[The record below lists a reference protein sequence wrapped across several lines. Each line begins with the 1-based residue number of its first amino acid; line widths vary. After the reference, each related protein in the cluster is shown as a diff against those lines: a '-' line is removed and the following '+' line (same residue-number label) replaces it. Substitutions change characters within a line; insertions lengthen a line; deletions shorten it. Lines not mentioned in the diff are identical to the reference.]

1 MRALALCCTLTLLA
15 GCAKP
20 EQQASAD
27 STAAL
32 GAGAPAGISL
42 ASVAGKWNSEIKIAG
57 TEKVLLT
64 MEITATAD
72 TSGWTFTFPG
82 KPPVPVRVLAVAGD
96 SIVTEAGPYDSALRP
111 GTMVTTHSVMRL
123 VGDKLVGTSAAHY
136 DGTPADSV
144 IRLSTE
150 GTRAQ

>member
-1 MRALALCCTLTLLA
+1 MRALTLCCTLALLA

-42 ASVAGKWNSEIKIAG
+42 ASVAGKWNSEVKLAG
-57 TEKVLLT
+57 TDKVVLT
-64 MEITATAD
+64 MEMATTAD

-82 KPPVPVRVLAVAGD
+82 KPPVPVRVVAVDGD

-111 GTMVTTHSVMRL
+111 GTMVSTRSVMRL
-123 VGDKLVGTSAAHY
+123 VGDKLVGTTTAHY

-144 IRLSTE
+144 VHLTTE

>member
-27 STAAL
+27 TTAAL
-32 GAGAPAGISL
+32 GAGAPATISL
-42 ASVAGKWNSEIKIAG
+42 ASVAGKWNSEVKVAG
-57 TEKVLLT
+57 TDKVLLT
-64 MEITATAD
+64 MEINATAD

-82 KPPVPVRVLAVAGD
+82 KPAIPVRVIAVAGD
-96 SIVTEAGPYDSALRP
+96 SIMTEAGPYDSALRP

-123 VGDKLVGTSAAHY
+123 VGDKLVGTSMAHY
-136 DGTPADSV
+136 DGTPADSMV
-144 IRLSTE
+144 HLSTE
-150 GTRAQ
+150 ATRAQ